1 MKQLFALSV
10 VAAVGL
16 AACTQAPEP
25 VADVRPVRVMIAKPS
40 DLGSLAAFAGEI
52 RARIESDQSFR
63 IAGKLLE
70 RKAELGAQIKRGDVL
85 ARLDP
90 QDANLN
96 AAAANA
102 SVKQAESEL
111 EFAKAELDRTKDLF
125 EKKFVSQGVLDQKVN
140 GFKAAAARRDSVR
153 AQAGV
158 AGNQAGYATLVADAD
173 GVVTAVNAEP
183 GQVVAA
189 GQPVVRVARL
199 GEKDAV
205 INVAENQIAQVKA
218 ASTVLLSTWANP
230 EKKYTGRVRDIAAA
244 ADPQTRTYQV
254 KVEVTNADEALRW
267 GMSATVGFINGET
280 GTAGNTKTIVL
291 PLTALAQNSD
301 GKGSVWVVDADNKVQ
316 ARAVTIAKYGEQG
329 VTISAG
335 LNGGETVVT
344 AGVHKL
350 VAGQPVKPLGETVAI
365 ATSNPS
371 NAAVAAI
378 AAPIKAN

>member
-1 MKQLFALSV
+1 MKKLFA
-10 VAAVGL
+10 VALALPAVL
-16 AACTQAPEP
+16 AACTKAPEP
-25 VADVRPVRVMIAKPS
+25 VADIRPVRVMQVKAG
-40 DLGSLAAFAGEI
+40 DTGSLTAFAGEI
-52 RARIESDQSFR
+52 RARVESDQSFR
-63 IAGKLLE
+63 IGGKLTE
-70 RKAELGAQIKRGDVL
+70 RKAELGAQVKRGDVL

-140 GFKAAAARRDSVR
+140 GFKAASARRDSVR
-153 AQAGV
+153 AQASV
-158 AGNQAGYATLVADAD
+158 AGNQAGYATLLADAD

-205 INVAENQIAQVKA
+205 INVAEHQVAQIKA
-218 ASTVLLSTWANP
+218 ASNVHLATWANP
-230 EKKYTGRVRDIAAA
+230 EKKYTGRVRDVAAA

-267 GMSATVGFINGET
+267 GMSASVAFIDAQANAA
-280 GTAGNTKTIVL
+280 AGGKTFQL
-291 PLTALAQNSD
+291 PLTALSQKADGQAQ
-301 GKGSVWVVDADNKVQ
+301 VWVVGADNKVQ
-316 ARAVTIAKYGEQG
+316 ARAVTVAKYGEQG
-329 VTISAG
+329 ASITSG
-335 LNGGETVVT
+335 LNGGETIVT

-350 VAGQPVKPLGETVAI
+350 VAGQVVKPLGETVA
-365 ATSNPS
+365 ASPS
-371 NAAVAAI
+371 TTAVVAVAA
-378 AAPIKAN
+378 PVKAN